1 MEQNPDWIRI
11 QILLPPWPQ
20 LLMSHPPC
28 VSYTIPG
35 MLFSPDLSSSCC
47 FLLLQIID
55 PHTKEYV
62 ERLRDEP
69 IFMALAENSQ
79 RYVNRIGDMKLASRL
94 ALRRVEHIYYK
105 PQVSFCSGGFFAK
118 WWC

>member
-1 MEQNPDWIRI
+1 MYWTRI
-11 QILLPPWPQ
+11 HTQLPFNLQ
-20 LLMSHPPC
+20 LLMSRTPYHACCDTLTHHPFC
-28 VSYTIPG
+28 Y
-35 MLFSPDLSSSCC
+35 

-79 RYVNRIGDMKLASRL
+79 RYVNRVGDMKLASRL

-105 PQVSFCSGGFFAK
+105 PQVSFCCIRFLTT
-118 WWC
+118 